1 MQRSL
6 PPVSLFVKYLQGIFF
21 ILVLLYFG
29 KVLFVPLF
37 LGLLIALVM
46 YPVSRWLEQHRWSR
60 PLAITACL
68 FIVSLLIALLVLL
81 LVWQVKM
88 FSADAPQLFK
98 KAGGLLQRFV
108 SWLSITAGIRLTAPE
123 NGYEQL
129 LLSAAGSI
137 QQLLQGIFNGLVSF
151 FLVPVYTALFLYHR
165 GTLVRSLQAF
175 TPAAKQA
182 ELMAALNQ
190 TVQTYFNYIKGM
202 VLVYIIVGILNSAG
216 LFIIGVHHPL
226 LFGMLC
232 AVMTIIPYFG
242 IIISALLPIS
252 SIWLQTGNVWYAVA
266 VVAVFAVVQYL
277 EANIIFP
284 KVVGKQL
291 HINTLATLIAIIA
304 GGVIWGVEGMILF
317 IPFLAILKIASGH
330 IKALAPLGLLLGR
343 NE

>member
-1 MQRSL
+1 MQKPL
-6 PPVSLFVKYLQGIFF
+6 PPLSLYVKYLQGIFF
-21 ILVLLYFG
+21 VLVLLYFG

-37 LGLLIALVM
+37 FGLLIALVM
-46 YPVSRWLEQHRWSR
+46 YPVSRWLELHGCNR

-68 FIVSLLIALLVLL
+68 LIVTLLIAALVLL

-98 KAGGLLQRFV
+98 KTGGLLQQFTT
-108 SWLSITAGIRLTAPE
+108 WLAVNTGIMFTVPE

-129 LLSAAGSI
+129 LLAAAGSV

-165 GTLVRSLQAF
+165 STLVRSLQAI
-175 TPAAKQA
+175 TPAVNRA
-182 ELMAALNQ
+182 ELAVALNQ

-202 VLVYIIVGILNSAG
+202 VLVYIIVGVLNSAG
-216 LFIIGVHHPL
+216 LFIIGVHHPVM
-226 LFGMLC
+226 FGMLC
-232 AVMTIIPYFG
+232 AIMTIIPYFG

-252 SIWLQTGNVWYAVA
+252 SIWLQTGNPWYAVA
-266 VVAVFAVVQYL
+266 VVAVFVVVQYL

-291 HINTLATLIAIIA
+291 HINTLVTLIAIIA

-317 IPFLAILKIASGH
+317 IPFLAILKIASAH
-330 IKALAPLGLLLGR
+330 IKTLEPLGLLLGR
-343 NE
+343 ND